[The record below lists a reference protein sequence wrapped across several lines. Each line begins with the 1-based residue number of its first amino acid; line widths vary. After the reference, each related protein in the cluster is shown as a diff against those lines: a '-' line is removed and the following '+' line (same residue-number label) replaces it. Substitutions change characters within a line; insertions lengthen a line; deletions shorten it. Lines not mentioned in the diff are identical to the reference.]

1 MSDFLLR
8 SRETLP
14 GSLEIRRARLYRGD
28 GFGDVSALAI
38 EIEFDEKKT
47 KMSLGG
53 RLIDSQRYIT
63 SASAKVTSTWH
74 EYSTE
79 NLQLLFLSGATNQA
93 SAIVTGELLPADIKA
108 GDTISL
114 RHQNVFSVVLH
125 SLVAGVDYLIDPLWG
140 LFALSKPLPS
150 SRLLPTMP
158 ISVTRQSHY

>member
-1 MSDFLLR
+1 MSDFYYGQGKLYLA
-8 SRETLP
+8 
-14 GSLEIRRARLYRGD
+14 RRNSAGQALSWRWV
-28 GFGDVSALAI
+28 GDVSALAI

-93 SAIVTGELLPADIKA
+93 SAIVTANFYLPTLKREIPFHYAIRMY
-108 GDTISL
+108 S
-114 RHQNVFSVVLH
+114 
-125 SLVAGVDYLIDPLWG
+125 
-140 LFALSKPLPS
+140 ALSCI
-150 SRLLPTMP
+150 RLSLAWT
-158 ISVTRQSHY
+158 I